1 MSERRVEFKRMVLGL
16 PQSPRDYPAVA
27 ATAQLAGLLRLDLL
41 ATFVEDATLIDV
53 AGLPCVREL
62 RALEGGWRPM
72 DISQLARE
80 LEHAAA
86 TARRLFAEAMRTCSI
101 EAEFSFVRGSAAE
114 VIPSLAMAY
123 DIIVLIEPGNPA
135 ERVTQQFTRLVDAAF
150 RAAAAVMIVPSAV
163 TRTKGPIVVIASGPD
178 DPSIFAGLGIA
189 AAANERLIVIP
200 LSNDAD
206 SFVALAG
213 RASAVGV
220 RFEVVSVTQRR
231 PTASGLAMSFSHL
244 SERLMVISRG
254 SLDEAFPTEIASLR
268 GIPVL
273 VTEPD
278 VEKVA
283 APCHYGGREALTP

>member
-1 MSERRVEFKRMVLGL
+1 MSISISLSFRLEAR
-16 PQSPRDYPAVA
+16 
-27 ATAQLAGLLRLDLL
+27 QLAGKRRLSSSC
-41 ATFVEDATLIDV
+41 DAF
-53 AGLPCVREL
+53 ASHGSCF
-62 RALEGGWRPM
+62 GWRAGFFGLL
-72 DISQLARE
+72 IGLLSL
-80 LEHAAA
+80 
-86 TARRLFAEAMRTCSI
+86 
-101 EAEFSFVRGSAAE
+101 RGSAAD
-114 VIPSLAMAY
+114 VIPSLAMAD

-150 RAAAAVMIVPSAV
+150 RAAAAVMIVPSAI

-213 RASAVGV
+213 RASAVGD

-283 APCHYGGREALTP
+283 APCHYGGPEALTP